1 MKERVEVPVNLTE
14 VPLAA
19 RTVIGAKVS
28 GVIDIG
34 RMEKEEPLS
43 TRKLMGCL
51 DMNEA
56 STVNTLLTAWT
67 PPEYPADTG
76 GGSSFL
82 KVSVE
87 LVYCESSD
95 VDMCN
100 LLGTLLL

>member
-1 MKERVEVPVNLTE
+1 MNLTE

-34 RMEKEEPLS
+34 RMEKEEPVS

-82 KVSVE
+82 KVLIGFVHCE
-87 LVYCESSD
+87 LFD
-95 VDMCN
+95 VGMCN

>member
-1 MKERVEVPVNLTE
+1 MNERVEVPVNLTE

-34 RMEKEEPLS
+34 RMEKEEP
-43 TRKLMGCL
+43 
-51 DMNEA
+51 
-56 STVNTLLTAWT
+56 
-67 PPEYPADTG
+67 
-76 GGSSFL
+76 
-82 KVSVE
+82 VSDG